1 MVNIMERKGALI
13 AGIIISAL
21 FISGCN
27 CCTKLT
33 GPELSRILENE
44 WLAYKKNKPNFDGGL
59 ALQILSPKGDYFA
72 STGLGD
78 KVTDK
83 FHFRTASV
91 TKTFTAAAIM
101 LLEQRGLLNI
111 DDKITSDIPGKKIPY
126 LPNTA
131 DYNIPYK
138 KNITIRMLLM
148 HRAGVFDV
156 TNNEIPDNKFSHGKP
171 YVGRNYLDY
180 MLENDRNHTFTFD
193 ELVGVNVSN
202 QLSFFVPGSAY
213 HYSDTGYSILG
224 KIIERVSGRSYSEFI
239 KEELLVPNRLLDT
252 SSPWKGSDQTMPEPF
267 IRGYVWVNNTLEDTT
282 ISNMSAHVAEG
293 NITTTP
299 IDLANWGRKL
309 LTAKAGLT
317 KESVEKMKSGM
328 SKDDD
333 TDSTYG
339 LGLGYSPEG
348 GYGHAGAHAGY
359 LSLMTYNPKTDV
371 VYVMVA
377 NVWNCRTCAKN
388 LDSIMDEF
396 KAMVKAA
403 NKVLKKIGY

>member
-1 MVNIMERKGALI
+1 MRKECVLI
-13 AGIIISAL
+13 SGIIISAL

-27 CCTKLT
+27 CCTKPT
-33 GPELSRILENE
+33 GSELSKILEAE
-44 WLAYKKNKPNFDGGL
+44 WFAYKKDKPNFDGGL
-59 ALQILSPKGDYFA
+59 ALQILSPKGGYFA
-72 STGLGD
+72 ATGLGD
-78 KVTDK
+78 KVTNNS
-83 FHFRTASV
+83 HFRTASI

-111 DDKITSDIPGKKIPY
+111 DDKITENMPGKNIPY
-126 LPNTA
+126 LPDTA
-131 DYNIPYK
+131 DYDIPYK

-156 TNNEIPDNKFSHGKP
+156 TNNNIPDNIFSHGKP
-171 YVGRNYLDY
+171 YVGRSYLDY
-180 MLENDRNHTFTFD
+180 MLEKDRSHTFTFD
-193 ELVGVNVSN
+193 ELVGVNAGN
-202 QLSFFVPGSAY
+202 HLSFFVPGSAY

-224 KIIERVSGRSYSEFI
+224 KIIERVSGRSYSAFI
-239 KEELLVPNRLLDT
+239 KEELLVPNSLLNT

-267 IRGYVWVNNTLEDTT
+267 IRGYVWVNSTLEDTT

-299 IDLANWGRKL
+299 MDLANWGRKL
-309 LTAKAGLT
+309 FTYKAGLT
-317 KESVEKMKSGM
+317 KESLKKMKSGM
-328 SKDDD
+328 SKGDG

-339 LGLGYSPEG
+339 LGIGYSPEG
-348 GYGHAGAHAGY
+348 GYGHAGAHEGY
-359 LSLMTYNPKTDV
+359 LSILSYDPKTDV

-377 NVWNCRTCAKN
+377 NVWNCQTCSKN

-403 NKVLKKIGY
+403 NKVFKRIGY